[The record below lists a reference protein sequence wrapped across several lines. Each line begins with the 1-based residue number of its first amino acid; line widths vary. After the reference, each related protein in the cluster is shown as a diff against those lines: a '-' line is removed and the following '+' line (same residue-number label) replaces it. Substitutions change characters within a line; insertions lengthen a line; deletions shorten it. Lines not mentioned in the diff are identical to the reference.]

1 LKQNRLYTYNE
12 RSKGLAIEAR
22 MTSTADWGTADSAT
36 TAPRS
41 LETTAHR
48 PAFLADIE
56 RAKGLAIILVVIGHI
71 VAREP
76 PANNEWYVVLKTAIY
91 AFHMPFF
98 MYLGG
103 LVFFHVGDAV
113 NPRPSYGAYLI
124 RRAERLLVPFLSLGL
139 LILLGKFAAE
149 QFLYVDNKPASLS
162 DGLRSLFW
170 TTGQSPA
177 TSVWYIFVVFVYCGV
192 TPLLVRLSQGRLW
205 PTLLLAVVLHCLT
218 VPEIAYLDRVA
229 NFFVYFTIG
238 CVAGKYR
245 TQAMQFIDTTLPVSG
260 VVFSVSLVLATMQ
273 VEPTVTGT
281 ICALSSLAF
290 IHGLTRTTWL
300 DRADALVW
308 FGKYS
313 FVIYL
318 FNTLTIGLTKGV
330 LLKVAPWDGVNF
342 LGFFPILLMSG
353 LIGPVLLKKVL
364 LDRFPVLARLTR

>member
-1 LKQNRLYTYNE
+1 
-12 RSKGLAIEAR
+12 
-22 MTSTADWGTADSAT
+22 MTSTADWGAANGAT

-113 NPRPSYGAYLI
+113 NPRPSYGTYLI

-162 DGLRSLFW
+162 DGLSRCSGRPDKAAPRRSGTSSWCSYIAASPPFW
-170 TTGQSPA
+170 
-177 TSVWYIFVVFVYCGV
+177 
-192 TPLLVRLSQGRLW
+192 
-205 PTLLLAVVLHCLT
+205 
-218 VPEIAYLDRVA
+218 
-229 NFFVYFTIG
+229 
-238 CVAGKYR
+238 
-245 TQAMQFIDTTLPVSG
+245 
-260 VVFSVSLVLATMQ
+260 
-273 VEPTVTGT
+273 
-281 ICALSSLAF
+281 
-290 IHGLTRTTWL
+290 
-300 DRADALVW
+300 
-308 FGKYS
+308 
-313 FVIYL
+313 
-318 FNTLTIGLTKGV
+318 
-330 LLKVAPWDGVNF
+330 
-342 LGFFPILLMSG
+342 
-353 LIGPVLLKKVL
+353 
-364 LDRFPVLARLTR
+364 

>member
-1 LKQNRLYTYNE
+1 
-12 RSKGLAIEAR
+12 
-22 MTSTADWGTADSAT
+22 MTSTADWGTANSAT
-36 TAPRS
+36 TAPQS
-41 LETTAHR
+41 LEAIARR
-48 PAFLADIE
+48 PDFLVDIE

-192 TPLLVRLSQGRLW
+192 TPLLVRLSQEMTSELG
-205 PTLLLAVVLHCLT
+205 PLH
-218 VPEIAYLDRVA
+218 P
-229 NFFVYFTIG
+229 
-238 CVAGKYR
+238 
-245 TQAMQFIDTTLPVSG
+245 
-260 VVFSVSLVLATMQ
+260 SLRQMEKQ
-273 VEPTVTGT
+273 VEDLRHTVNEETDRF
-281 ICALSSLAF
+281 AQSAKNDLARARDYETS
-290 IHGLTRTTWL
+290 LTR
-300 DRADALVW
+300 ALESQKRQSMQLSQASV
-308 FGKYS
+308 
-313 FVIYL
+313 
-318 FNTLTIGLTKGV
+318 
-330 LLKVAPWDGVNF
+330 
-342 LGFFPILLMSG
+342 
-353 LIGPVLLKKVL
+353 
-364 LDRFPVLARLTR
+364 RLR